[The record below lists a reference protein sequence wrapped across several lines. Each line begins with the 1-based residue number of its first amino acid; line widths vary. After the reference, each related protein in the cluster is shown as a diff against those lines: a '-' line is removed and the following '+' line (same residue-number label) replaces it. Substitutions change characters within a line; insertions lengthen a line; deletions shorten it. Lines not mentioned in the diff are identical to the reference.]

1 MCVSTVS
8 VLFLPV
14 PGWVAFGEPI
24 AASLGTD
31 GTHYWHTCWTH
42 AAAHVMGP
50 PLRPDP
56 TTPEYLMNLLARCAR
71 VVQSLSL
78 SDNGFVHRVP
88 VLLVCSVVGM
98 DNCTF
103 KTEEKALGKDD
114 FLCIPNGVNGVE
126 DRMSV
131 VWEKGVTQGKLI
143 PSQFVAATS
152 ANAAKIFNIYPRNAH
167 YLSSDAPPECVFQH
181 L

>member
-1 MCVSTVS
+1 MS
-8 VLFLPV
+8 
-14 PGWVAFGEPI
+14 GWVAFGEPI

-42 AAAHVMGP
+42 AAAHVMEP
-50 PLRPDP
+50 PLRLDP

-71 VVQSLSL
+71 AVQSLSL

-103 KTEEKALGKDD
+103 K
-114 FLCIPNGVNGVE
+114 
-126 DRMSV
+126 
-131 VWEKGVTQGKLI
+131 
-143 PSQFVAATS
+143 
-152 ANAAKIFNIYPRNAH
+152 IFNIYPRNAH
-167 YLSSDAPPECVFQH
+167 YLSSDTPTRMCISTSLRAWLCMVCQRWSSARDKWWWTMAMLMLFVGREGTSPAPPSQR
-181 L
+181 

>member
-1 MCVSTVS
+1 
-8 VLFLPV
+8 
-14 PGWVAFGEPI
+14 
-24 AASLGTD
+24 
-31 GTHYWHTCWTH
+31 
-42 AAAHVMGP
+42 
-50 PLRPDP
+50 
-56 TTPEYLMNLLARCAR
+56 MNLLARCAR

-114 FLCIPNGVNGVE
+114 GVNGVE

-131 VWEKGVTQGKLI
+131 VWEKGVTQGKLT

>member
-1 MCVSTVS
+1 
-8 VLFLPV
+8 
-14 PGWVAFGEPI
+14 
-24 AASLGTD
+24 
-31 GTHYWHTCWTH
+31 
-42 AAAHVMGP
+42 
-50 PLRPDP
+50 
-56 TTPEYLMNLLARCAR
+56 MNLLARCAR

-167 YLSSDAPPECVFQH
+167 YLSSDAPPECGFQH